1 MSVSQEM
8 NLLYLSGIPGPWQ
21 HKAKC
26 GNKAPYPSSNPYD
39 FWQGNKYLLFTSP
52 LLFSVSPMLPLFLH
66 VSALSDWEHG
76 VFTTSFAN
84 LVASDASFT
93 TDSDFETY
101 TVTVREAGAWLRGR
115 YPDVSVNDCNK
126 VSISLSPPGASFLI
140 VIPLS

>member
-1 MSVSQEM
+1 MRP
-8 NLLYLSGIPGPWQ
+8 LS
-21 HKAKC
+21 
-26 GNKAPYPSSNPYD
+26 
-39 FWQGNKYLLFTSP
+39 
-52 LLFSVSPMLPLFLH
+52 LH
-66 VSALSDWEHG
+66 VSALSDWEYG

-126 VSISLSPPGASFLI
+126 VSVSLSPPGASFLI